1 MSFAT
6 ANLYDE
12 YADKLQVATPMF
24 NDYGGVSCF
33 CGPIATVKVFEDNV
47 LVHEALC
54 EPGDGRILVV
64 DGEGSLQCA
73 LIGDRLVQLAQENG
87 WRGIVVHG
95 CIRDSAEIE
104 KIPIGVKA
112 LSTSPRK
119 SAKDRTG
126 ERDIVVTFA
135 GATFAPGN
143 YLYADKDG
151 IVVAAERLL

>member
-1 MSFAT
+1 MPFAT
-6 ANLYDE
+6 ADLYDE
-12 YADKLQVATPMF
+12 NADKLQVAEPMF

-33 CGPIATVKVFEDNV
+33 CGPIATVKVLEDNV
-47 LVHEALC
+47 LVREALC

-87 WRGIVVHG
+87 WGGIVVHG

-112 LSTSPRK
+112 LNTSPRK

>member
-1 MSFAT
+1 MPFAT
-6 ANLYDE
+6 ADLYDQ
-12 YADKLQVATPMF
+12 YADKLQVAEPMF
-24 NDYGGVSCF
+24 SDYGGVSSF

-47 LVHEALC
+47 LVREALC

-87 WRGIVVHG
+87 WGGIVVHG

-112 LSTSPRK
+112 LNTSPRK

-135 GATFAPGN
+135 GATFTPGN